1 MDENLILVLLERL
14 TEEHEKKI
22 KEIETNWQMQ
32 VTSTRTTLELVKE
45 QMERD
50 AEDKLQAL
58 DQHHRSQLG
67 ELDIAF
73 ANIAIVPRASVQ
85 KSLPSSQ

>member
-1 MDENLILVLLERL
+1 MDENLILLCLERL

-67 ELDIAF
+67 ELEYF
-73 ANIAIVPRASVQ
+73 FR
-85 KSLPSSQ
+85 